1 MIVTVS
7 ASPMSR
13 CLAASN
19 TRSPSIE
26 LSPVQREMLDLII
39 QDQVTVQ
46 RDAEPER
53 AILLWSQGVSET
65 QTAHRLRIRK
75 KDVQLI
81 RKRWWNA
88 RPRVSAAEKRLHTAF
103 RSLATLIFR
112 IPSEEA
118 PSDSP
123 PSQVT
128 TTDASR
134 ANVGEAPEIRPAAR
148 ALIEILHHK
157 PTNYGINRSNWS
169 YGGLAEAFGKIHG
182 HRPPNGPEVS

>member
-1 MIVTVS
+1 MPIFADTAVYTAPPKFQMVS
-7 ASPMSR
+7 TTP
-13 CLAASN
+13 
-19 TRSPSIE
+19 PSIE

-112 IPSEEA
+112 IPGEKG
-118 PSDSP
+118 PSVSP
-123 PSQVT
+123 PRQVT
-128 TTDASR
+128 
-134 ANVGEAPEIRPAAR
+134 
-148 ALIEILHHK
+148 
-157 PTNYGINRSNWS
+157 
-169 YGGLAEAFGKIHG
+169 
-182 HRPPNGPEVS
+182 